1 LTEIKYK
8 SEVIGKGGIS
18 ARVVA
23 HSKSAYSD
31 TEIVTWEYEAPK
43 CILAELN
50 THRMFSRNA
59 QSSRA
64 VPVKKVI
71 EQIRNNPVT
80 PIHWGSNQA
89 GMVAG
94 EEINEVVQFNND
106 GHIYELDRDEA
117 WKHSAEIVA
126 DLQAAWEDA
135 GYHKQIV
142 NRIGEAFT
150 FVRGVITATE
160 FDNFF
165 HLRIHPAADPFIQE
179 LARCMYEAYKRSE
192 PEVLYE
198 GEWHLPY
205 VDLSVSYDKEGI
217 DKIGRGISELIMEE
231 KSFPLNCQ
239 SLLLK
244 AKGLTIERAKQIS
257 AAACAQVSFR
267 KLDLSDETV
276 DRVYSRLVD
285 DENPHASCVEHQCT
299 PMKQYEW
306 PQYCDPSVWFD
317 VDGEGITHADRNG
330 QYWSGNFKHWIQ
342 NRKLIPNEVC
352 LKYVEKF
359 ND

>member
-23 HSKSAYSD
+23 KSVSAYSG
-31 TEIVTWEYEAPK
+31 TIITTWEYEAPK

-64 VPVKKVI
+64 VPVSKVI
-71 EQIRNNPVT
+71 DQIRNNPVT
-80 PIHWGSNQA
+80 PVHWGSNQA

-94 EEINEVVQFNND
+94 EEIEEHVKVWD
-106 GHIYELDRDEA
+106 GRDARSYSLNREDA
-117 WKHSAEIVA
+117 WYHAACLSADA
-126 DLQAAWEDA
+126 MKAFDNA

-160 FDNFF
+160 IDNFF
-165 HLRIHPAADPFIQE
+165 HLRVHPAADPFIQE
-179 LARCMYEAYKRSE
+179 LARCMWEAYE
-192 PEVLYE
+192 LAEAEVLRE
-198 GEWHLPY
+198 GEWHTPY
-205 VDLSVSYDKEGI
+205 VEHFRASDGDAFLEYHH
-217 DKIGRGISELIMEE
+217 
-231 KSFPLNCQ
+231 N
-239 SLLLK
+239 
-244 AKGLTIERAKQIS
+244 GLEVDVERAKQIS
-257 AAACAQVSFR
+257 AAGTAQVSFR
-267 KLDLSDETV
+267 KLDLSEETV

-285 DENPHASCVEHQCT
+285 DETPHASCVEHQAT
-299 PMKQYEW
+299 PIKSFELHSALQFINGFEEGV
-306 PQYCDPSVWFD
+306 SH
-317 VDGEGITHADRNG
+317 VDKDLNF
-330 QYWSGNFKHWIQ
+330 WSGNFKHWIQ

-352 LKYVEKF
+352 NNFKLREGNK
-359 ND
+359 

>member
-1 LTEIKYK
+1 
-8 SEVIGKGGIS
+8 
-18 ARVVA
+18 
-23 HSKSAYSD
+23 
-31 TEIVTWEYEAPK
+31 
-43 CILAELN
+43 
-50 THRMFSRNA
+50 MFSRNA

-94 EEINEVVQFNND
+94 EEIDTSVSFSALWQGQDAFEKDQ
-106 GHIYELDRDEA
+106 LDA
-117 WKHSAEIVA
+117 WEYTAGKVA
-126 DLQAAWEDA
+126 DLMGSWDNA

-179 LARCMYEAYKRSE
+179 LARCMYEAYKLSE

-198 GEWHLPY
+198 GEWHTPY
-205 VDLSVSYDKEGI
+205 VEHFRASDGDAFLEYHH
-217 DKIGRGISELIMEE
+217 
-231 KSFPLNCQ
+231 N
-239 SLLLK
+239 
-244 AKGLTIERAKQIS
+244 GLAITSERAREVS
-257 AAACAQVSFR
+257 AAGTAQVSFR

-285 DENPHASCVEHQCT
+285 DETPHASCVEHQAT
-299 PMKQYEW
+299 PINYE
-306 PQYCDPSVWFD
+306 PNP
-317 VDGEGITHADRNG
+317 EGQGHWEANADKLHFVKGLSHLDREGNL
-330 QYWSGNFKHWIQ
+330 WSGNFKSWIQ

-352 LKYVEKF
+352 LKYGEK
-359 ND
+359 NNV

>member
-1 LTEIKYK
+1 MTEIKYK
-8 SEVIGKGGIS
+8 SEHIGRGGIS

-23 HSKSAYSD
+23 HSKSAYSGQ
-31 TEIVTWEYEAPK
+31 EIITWEYEAPK
-43 CILAELN
+43 CILAEIN
-50 THRMFSRNA
+50 THRQFSRNA

-80 PIHWGSNQA
+80 PIYWGSNQP

-94 EEINEVVQFNND
+94 EEIDVKIDFTRA
-106 GHIYELDRDEA
+106 GLLSRDSSWKYSAFVIADLMEA
-117 WKHSAEIVA
+117 W
-126 DLQAAWEDA
+126 DNA

-160 FDNFF
+160 IDNFF
-165 HLRIHPAADPFIQE
+165 HLRIHPAADPFMAE
-179 LARCMYEAYKRSE
+179 LAECMYQAYTKSE

-198 GEWHLPY
+198 GEWHTPY
-205 VDLSVSYDKEGI
+205 VLTLRNLEGKRVYVKDFEEVNAGIDAYDKGKVFVEI
-217 DKIGRGISELIMEE
+217 IL
-231 KSFPLNCQ
+231 
-239 SLLLK
+239 
-244 AKGLTIERAKQIS
+244 ERALQIS

-285 DENPHASCVEHQCT
+285 DETPHASCVEHQASPINNNVNPFNPT
-299 PMKQYEW
+299 SW
-306 PQYCDPSVWFD
+306 
-317 VDGEGITHADRNG
+317 VDGVSHVDRKGNL
-330 QYWSGNFKHWIQ
+330 WSGNFKHWIQ
-342 NRKLIPNEVC
+342 NRKLIPNESC
-352 LKYVEKF
+352 NEYVRKEV
-359 ND
+359 

>member
-1 LTEIKYK
+1 LTDIKYK
-8 SEVIGKGGIS
+8 SEVIGKGGIF

-23 HSKSAYSD
+23 HSKASYIG
-31 TEIVTWEYEAPK
+31 TEIVTFEYEAPK

-71 EQIRNNPVT
+71 EQIRNDPVT
-80 PIHWGSNQA
+80 PIYWGSNQA

-106 GHIYELDRDEA
+106 GHLYELDRDEA

-179 LARCMYEAYKRSE
+179 LARCMYEALQLSE

-198 GEWHLPY
+198 GEWHTPY
-205 VDLSVSYDKEGI
+205 VEHFGRDLNGKMVYVNPNSNG
-217 DKIGRGISELIMEE
+217 
-231 KSFPLNCQ
+231 
-239 SLLLK
+239 SLFVD
-244 AKGLTIERAKQIS
+244 AERAKQIS

-285 DENPHASCVEHQCT
+285 DETPHASCVEHQAT
-299 PMKQYEW
+299 PINY
-306 PQYCDPSVWFD
+306 
-317 VDGEGITHADRNG
+317 
-330 QYWSGNFKHWIQ
+330 
-342 NRKLIPNEVC
+342 
-352 LKYVEKF
+352 EKF
-359 ND
+359 HGIGLPLEDWTLPEGVTHYSFKTGKLC

>member
-1 LTEIKYK
+1 MTEIKYK

-18 ARVVA
+18 ARIVA
-23 HSKSAYSD
+23 HSKSAYSG
-31 TEIVTWEYEAPK
+31 TEVVTWEYEAPK

-94 EEINEVVQFNND
+94 EEIEERIEMWE
-106 GHIYELDRDEA
+106 GRDACSYTLNRGDAWYHTACLSADAMEA
-117 WKHSAEIVA
+117 FDK
-126 DLQAAWEDA
+126 A

-179 LARCMYEAYKRSE
+179 LARCMYEAYKLSE

-198 GEWHLPY
+198 GEWHVPY
-205 VDLSVSYDKEGI
+205 VETVRDEESRKYLSPPDDMGYQFY
-217 DKIGRGISELIMEE
+217 IS
-231 KSFPLNCQ
+231 
-239 SLLLK
+239 
-244 AKGLTIERAKQIS
+244 AGRAKQVS
-257 AAACAQVSFR
+257 AAGTAQVSFR

-285 DENPHASCVEHQCT
+285 DETPHASCVEHQAT
-299 PMKQYEW
+299 PVNYE
-306 PQYCDPSVWFD
+306 PNP
-317 VDGEGITHADRNG
+317 EGQGHWEANADKLHFVKGLSHLDREGNL
-330 QYWSGNFKHWIQ
+330 WSGNFKSWIQ

-352 LKYVEKF
+352 LKYVEK
-359 ND
+359 NK

>member
-1 LTEIKYK
+1 MSEIRYK

-18 ARVVA
+18 VRVVA
-23 HSKSAYSD
+23 HSKSAYSGK
-31 TEIVTWEYEAPK
+31 EIITFEYEAPK
-43 CILAELN
+43 CILSEIN
-50 THRMFSRNA
+50 THRLFSRNA

-64 VPVKKVI
+64 VPIAKVI
-71 EQIRNNPVT
+71 DGIRNNPVT

-94 EEINEVVQFNND
+94 EEIDAGVTLYGQS
-106 GHIYELDRDEA
+106 YSELDRGAA
-117 WKHSAEIVA
+117 WKVTAEEVA
-126 DLQAAWEDA
+126 DLMQAWETA

-179 LARCMYEAYKRSE
+179 LARCMWEALQLSE
-192 PEVLYE
+192 AEVLYE
-198 GEWHLPY
+198 GEWHTPY
-205 VDLSVSYDKEGI
+205 VEHARCLSDELIYCQFLTDNPEEFDQYVKEG
-217 DKIGRGISELIMEE
+217 KRYYFKANNLYEM
-231 KSFPLNCQ
+231 FPL
-239 SLLLK
+239 
-244 AKGLTIERAKQIS
+244 ERAKQIS

-285 DENPHASCVEHQCT
+285 EETPHASCVEHQASPIKEYMLHST
-299 PMKQYEW
+299 IQFIEGFE
-306 PQYCDPSVWFD
+306 DGVSSV
-317 VDGEGITHADRNG
+317 DRDLNF
-330 QYWSGNFKHWIQ
+330 WSGNFKHWIQ
-342 NRKLIPNEVC
+342 NRKLIPNESC
-352 LKYVEKF
+352 NSYKGNK
-359 ND
+359 